1 MSRTLTSFELVDYP
15 QSTNA
20 TPVKHPH
27 SAHTTSNGSQP
38 AAEDLQ
44 PTDVAVTEQLV
55 EPGKGTTVI
64 VLTTV
69 VSITMIS
76 SMLAGVTTISL
87 PTMARELQLAPSVL
101 LW

>member
-1 MSRTLTSFELVDYP
+1 MSRTISSIELVGYP
-15 QSTNA
+15 QTPIAA
-20 TPVKHPH
+20 TVKHPP
-27 SAHTTSNGSQP
+27 SVHTTSNGFSP

-44 PTDVAVTEQLV
+44 PIDVAVTEQLV
-55 EPGKGTTVI
+55 EPGKGTTAI

-69 VSITMIS
+69 VCITMIS